1 MTALGL
7 ALLVVG
13 AILVLVE
20 AHVPR
25 LGVLGGPGVIALAA
39 GAVLA
44 VGGLGG
50 GVVVAVVLAV
60 VLATAGMGL
69 LALTYRK
76 GIAVRRRRISA
87 GPERLIGKLGV
98 VRRWDEPRGKVL
110 VDGALWHAR
119 RSWPYEEHDQPELHE
134 GDPIVVE
141 RLDGL
146 TLAIRP
152 AEEWEL
158 VR

>member
-13 AILVLVE
+13 AVLVLVE

-25 LGVLGGPGVIALAA
+25 LGMLGGPGVIALAA
-39 GAVLA
+39 GSVLA

-50 GVVVAVVLAV
+50 GVVVGIVLAV
-60 VLATAGMGL
+60 VLAAAAIGV
-69 LALTYRK
+69 LALTFRK
-76 GIAVRRRRISA
+76 GVAVRRRRISA
-87 GPERLIGKLGV
+87 GPERLIGQLGV
-98 VRRWDEPRGKVL
+98 VRRWEEPRGKVL

-119 RSWPYEEHDQPELHE
+119 RSWPYEEDEHAALHE

-146 TLAIRP
+146 TLGIRP
-152 AEEWEL
+152 AEDWEL